1 MDAELVSGPGAE
13 QDRDRLSSMSMEL
26 AAAAAAGVSP
36 SDSSRLGMEKEAES
50 ENSCWLSELPAVT
63 TDELSSGSGSR
74 SWSKPAGTHQR
85 AVSYRASSQHPDQV
99 QTLDLSPV
107 SPSPFVL

>member
-26 AAAAAAGVSP
+26 AAAAGVSP

-63 TDELSSGSGSR
+63 TDELSSRSRSR
-74 SWSKPAGTHQR
+74 SWSKPAGSHQR
-85 AVSYRASSQHPDQV
+85 AVSYRASSQDPDQV

>member
-26 AAAAAAGVSP
+26 AAAAGVSP

-74 SWSKPAGTHQR
+74 SRSWSKPAGTHQR